1 MDAHNFTGG
10 EKLEAK
16 LAEMAKKVS
25 HPATLRVGF
34 LEGATYPATKPTG
47 KKSLAKAKKRA
58 KTGPSPGSPGG
69 KLVAM
74 IAAIQEFGAPSV
86 GIPPRPYFRRMIR
99 AKSPTWG
106 KGVARQLKETNYDAT
121 KTLGRT
127 GEVIKGQLQQSI
139 RDLVSP
145 PLSPVTVARKGFAKP
160 LIDTGHMLS
169 SVDYDVKT

>member
-1 MDAHNFTGG
+1 MGAHNFTGG
-10 EKLEAK
+10 EKLQAK
-16 LAEMAKKVS
+16 LAEMAEKVS

-34 LEGATYPATKPTG
+34 LEGVTYPDMPRKALRKAYKKR
-47 KKSLAKAKKRA
+47 KKSEGAIQGAK
-58 KTGPSPGSPGG
+58 GG
-69 KLVAM
+69 VLVAM
-74 IAAIQEFGAPSV
+74 IAAIQEFGAPSR
-86 GIPPRPYFRRMIR
+86 GIRPRPYFRRMIR

-160 LIDTGHMLS
+160 LIETGHLLA